1 MITHVSRPQT
11 RRVLMVDDE
20 LANPTTAGG
29 RAVRALADELKARGI
44 EVVEAYSCEDGTA
57 TVTSDS
63 ALHCVLVN
71 WTLGNNDRRSHDQAT
86 ELLRALRA
94 RNATIPVYLMAD
106 RRATD
111 VTRRSGDAGRRVHLD
126 ARGHRDL
133 RRRPGVGL
141 DRAVPPDAAAA
152 FRRGAGP
159 LRPGAGVLLGGAR
172 PPGRRGVPQVA
183 GRPGVLRLL
192 RREPLP
198 HRHGHR
204 AGRAG
209 LAAGSHRPGR
219 RERAIRGP
227 RLRRPSLLLGPQ
239 RHLGRPTGPSC
250 RPAWA
255 TPRSRCATATAT
267 SPSSRGWC

>member
-29 RAVRALADELKARGI
+29 RAVRALADELRARGI

-57 TVTSDS
+57 TVISDS

-94 RNATIPVYLMAD
+94 RNATVPVYLMAD
-106 RRATD
+106 RRAAD
-111 VTRRSGDAGRRVHLD
+111 VTDRGGDAGRRVHLA

-133 RRRPGVGL
+133 RRRPG
-141 DRAVPPDAAAA
+141 
-152 FRRGAGP
+152 RRPRSSATSRRCC
-159 LRPGAGVLLGGAR
+159 RPSPRRWPATTGSGST
-172 PPGRRGVPQVA
+172 PGRRPATRAAWRSSSRRSA
-183 GRPGVLRLL
+183 GCSSTTTGRTSSGPTWGSSGARWARCWATPARWARASGTRPASSAPIAPTR
-192 RREPLP
+192 
-198 HRHGHR
+198 
-204 AGRAG
+204 
-209 LAAGSHRPGR
+209 SST
-219 RERAIRGP
+219 GP
-227 RLRRPSLLLGPQ
+227 RA
-239 RHLGRPTGPSC
+239 PTGPSC

-255 TPRSRCATATAT
+255 TPRSRCATGTAT
-267 SPSSRGWC
+267 SPSSRDWC